1 MPKNNKG
8 SSFFVGYADALPRM
22 DRRAMVLTGGLGLLG
37 AGFAGAKLAVH
48 QQNWGEGHWE
58 QEKILTLKGQIEQL
72 PYPVLR
78 TATLDGQMRSVS
90 LVCSNKCGVS
100 AQLLAFEGKSVW
112 VRGSM
117 IARGRH
123 RLLAVVRDDAWIG
136 EADTA
141 LPGVPVR
148 EEYLG
153 RAALNG
159 EILDAKCWTG
169 AMRPGSGKTHKACA
183 TLCIRMGGT
192 PWFLV
197 KDKAGKRAV
206 FVLAGPKGE
215 ALRDAILP
223 LVGEPVRV
231 NGKLFKRDDLVQFR
245 VDPGTIHPV

>member
-1 MPKNNKG
+1 MPKNKKN
-8 SSFFVGYADALPRM
+8 SNFFVGYADALPRM
-22 DRRAMVLTGGLGLLG
+22 DRRVMVLTGGLGLLG

-48 QQNWGEGHWE
+48 QQNWGDGQWDQAKTIVLEGHVE
-58 QEKILTLKGQIEQL
+58 QS

-78 TATLDGQMRSVS
+78 TASLDGQLRSVS
-90 LVCSNKCGVS
+90 LVCSSKCGVS
-100 AQLLAFEGKSVW
+100 AQLLAFEGKTVW

-141 LPGVPVR
+141 LPTAPVR

-183 TLCIRMGGT
+183 SLCIRMGGT
-192 PWFLV
+192 PWFWV
-197 KDKAGKRAV
+197 KDKTGKQAV
-206 FVLAGPKGE
+206 FELAGPKAE
-215 ALRDAILP
+215 ALRDEILP

-245 VDPGTIHPV
+245 VDPDTIHPV